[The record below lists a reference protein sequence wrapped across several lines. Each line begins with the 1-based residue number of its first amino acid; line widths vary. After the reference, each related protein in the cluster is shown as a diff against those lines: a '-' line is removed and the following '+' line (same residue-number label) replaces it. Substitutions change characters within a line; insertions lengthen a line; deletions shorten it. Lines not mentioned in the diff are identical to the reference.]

1 MNRLMAKD
9 PMTLQYLNSVSEP
22 AILDDQPT
30 RGMSDEEELRRWGLS
45 LDGIGEE
52 VLVDLRDLGII
63 TDD

>member
-1 MNRLMAKD
+1 
-9 PMTLQYLNSVSEP
+9 MTLQYLNSISEP
-22 AILDDQPT
+22 AIQDDQPSV
-30 RGMSDEEELRRWGLS
+30 GMSDEEELRRYGLE